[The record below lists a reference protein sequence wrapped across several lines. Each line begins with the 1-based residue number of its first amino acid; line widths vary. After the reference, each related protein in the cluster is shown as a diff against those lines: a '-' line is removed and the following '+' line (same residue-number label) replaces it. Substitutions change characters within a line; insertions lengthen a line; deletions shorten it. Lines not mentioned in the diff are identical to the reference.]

1 LKTKT
6 ELIEHLL
13 TVLDETNELIEEDF
27 MLVNQS
33 ANKLIVELESI
44 IFYSKQ
50 TSARKLTEPNF
61 ALLQKELGL
70 LINNFNHAN
79 IKKKFKL
86 ELRRWGKEIIN
97 TIEK

>member
-13 TVLDETNELIEEDF
+13 TVLDETHELIEEDL

-50 TSARKLTEPNF
+50 SSAKKITEPNF
-61 ALLQKELGL
+61 SLLQKELGL
-70 LINNFNHAN
+70 LINSFNQAN
-79 IKKKFKL
+79 IKKEFKL
-86 ELRRWGKEIIN
+86 DIRRWGKDILGTLE
-97 TIEK
+97 E

>member
-1 LKTKT
+1 MKTKT

-13 TVLDETNELIEEDF
+13 KMLDETNELIEEDF
-27 MLVNQS
+27 MLVHQS
-33 ANKLIVELESI
+33 ANKLILELESI

-70 LINNFNHAN
+70 LINNFNQAN
-79 IKKKFKL
+79 IKKKLKL
-86 ELRRWGKEIIN
+86 DIRRWGKDILGTLED
-97 TIEK
+97 